1 MGRTA
6 PSGCCATAPDSPV
19 TAIPRGPSVAI
30 ARGVGTLSRRL
41 GRGGGTSAP
50 GRVLLRLRPQAIQE
64 LANGLGRGSLA
75 ISATNGKTT
84 TARLIAEC
92 VRREGWV
99 TVSNRAGANLVF
111 GVATALLD
119 GMADHPRPE
128 FGLFEVDE
136 FALPEVARRLA
147 PRVVV
152 LMNLFRDQ
160 LDRYGELESIADS
173 WARMIAELPEST
185 VLVLNADD
193 PAVAALAGE
202 RHRVVFFG
210 IDDPGVALGALPH
223 AADST
228 RCRVCASPLVY
239 ERVILG
245 HMGVWRCPDCGARRP
260 VPDVAARRIE
270 LTGTTGIGIDVAT
283 PGGTVHADIALPGM
297 HNAYNATAAVAAAV
311 ALGITP
317 ERIAPALEAAQ
328 AAFGRA
334 ERVMVAGREVVLLL
348 AKNPAGAN
356 VTVQT
361 VLLDPAP
368 LHLLVALNDR
378 TADGKDVSWI
388 WDVDYEP
395 LLERLG
401 DLTVTGDRAYDMA
414 LRFVYAGLD
423 KSRVRIEPDPRR
435 ALDAAL
441 AHLPAD
447 RPLYVLPTYT
457 AMLGLRRILVERGA
471 ASAYWEHD

>member
-1 MGRTA
+1 MTI
-6 PSGCCATAPDSPV
+6 V
-19 TAIPRGPSVAI
+19 PRGPSYVL
-30 ARGVGTLSRRL
+30 ARGVGALSRRL

-64 LANGLGRGSLA
+64 LGGALPRGSLV

-84 TARLIAEC
+84 TARLIGSCIAGA
-92 VRREGWV
+92 GWR

-119 GMADHPRPE
+119 GAATRPKPE

-136 FALPEVARRLA
+136 FALPEVVARLG

-160 LDRYGELESIADS
+160 LDRYGELEAIADS
-173 WARMIAELPEST
+173 WARMIARLPAST
-185 VLVLNADD
+185 TLVLNADD
-193 PAVAALAGE
+193 PAVAALADGA
-202 RHRVVFFG
+202 HRTLFFG
-210 IDDPGVALGALPH
+210 IDDPTAALDALPH

-228 RCRVCASPLVY
+228 RCRICASPLEY
-239 ERVILG
+239 ERVTLG
-245 HMGVWRCPDCGARRP
+245 HMGSWRCLNCGAARP
-260 VPDVAARRIE
+260 TRDVSARRVA
-270 LTGTTGIGIDVAT
+270 LSGTTGLDLEIVT
-283 PGGTVHADIALPGM
+283 PGGEISAHLALPGM
-297 HNAYNATAAVAAAV
+297 HNAYNATAAAAAAI
-311 ALGITP
+311 ALGIDHDA
-317 ERIAPALEAAQ
+317 IGPALAAAE

-334 ERVMVAGREVVLLL
+334 ERVSVNGREVVLLL

-361 VLLDPAP
+361 VRLDPAP
-368 LHLLVALNDR
+368 LHLLIALNDR

-401 DLTVTGDRAYDMA
+401 DLVVTGDRAYDMA
-414 LRFVYAGLD
+414 LRFVYAGVD
-423 KSRVRIEPDPRR
+423 RRRIRIEPDPER

-441 AHLPAD
+441 ANLPAD

-457 AMLGLRRILVERGA
+457 AMLGLRSILVDRGA
-471 ASAYWEHD
+471 ANAYWEHD

>member
-1 MGRTA
+1 VTIA
-6 PSGCCATAPDSPV
+6 PRAL
-19 TAIPRGPSVAI
+19 SVAL
-30 ARGVGTLSRRL
+30 ARGIGALSRRL

-50 GRVLLRLRPQAIQE
+50 GRVLLWLRPKAIQE
-64 LANGLGRGSLA
+64 LASTLTRGSLV

-84 TARLIAEC
+84 TGRLIGSC
-92 VRREGWV
+92 VATEGWR

-119 GMADHPRPE
+119 AVADEPCPE

-136 FALPEVARRLA
+136 FALPELVTRLA

-160 LDRYGELESIADS
+160 LDRYGELEKIAES
-173 WARMIAELPEST
+173 WARMIARLPAT
-185 VLVLNADD
+185 TILVLNADD
-193 PAVAALAGE
+193 PAIAALADGN
-202 RHRVVFFG
+202 RPVVFFG
-210 IDDPGVALGALPH
+210 IEDPSARLDALPH

-239 ERVILG
+239 DRVTLG
-245 HMGVWRCPDCGARRP
+245 HMGDWHCTHCGSRRP
-260 VPDVAARRIE
+260 TPDVAADRVA
-270 LTGTTGIGIDVAT
+270 LLGTTGIDLEIST
-283 PGGTVHADIALPGM
+283 PQGAVTARVALPGM
-297 HNAYNATAAVAAAV
+297 HNAYNATAAVAAAL
-311 ALGITP
+311 ALGIAH
-317 ERIAPALEAAQ
+317 EHIGPALANAE
-328 AAFGRA
+328 AAFGRS
-334 ERVMVAGREVVLLL
+334 ERVMVSGHEVVLFL

-361 VLLDPAP
+361 VQLDPDP
-368 LHLLVALNDR
+368 LHLLIALNDR
-378 TADGKDVSWI
+378 TADGNDVSWI

-401 DLTVTGDRAYDMA
+401 DLVITGDRAYDMG

-423 KSRVRIEPDPRR
+423 RARMRIEPDPER

-441 AHLPAD
+441 AQLPAG
-447 RPLYVLPTYT
+447 RCLYVLPTYT
-457 AMLGLRRILVERGA
+457 AMLGLRSILVERGA
-471 ASAYWEHD
+471 ANAYWHDD

>member
-1 MGRTA
+1 MTI
-6 PSGCCATAPDSPV
+6 V
-19 TAIPRGPSVAI
+19 PRGPSQVL
-30 ARGVGTLSRRL
+30 ARGVGALSRRL

-64 LANGLGRGSLA
+64 LGGALPRGSLA

-84 TARLIAEC
+84 TARLIGSCIAA
-92 VRREGWV
+92 EGWR

-119 GMADHPRPE
+119 GAAARPKPE

-136 FALPEVARRLA
+136 FALAEVVARLS

-160 LDRYGELESIADS
+160 LDRYGELEAIADS
-173 WARMIAELPEST
+173 WARMIARLPAST
-185 VLVLNADD
+185 TLVLNADD
-193 PAVAALAGE
+193 PAVAALADGA
-202 RHRVVFFG
+202 HRTVFFG
-210 IDDPGVALGALPH
+210 VEDPSAALGALPH

-228 RCRVCASPLVY
+228 RCRVCASPLEY
-239 ERVILG
+239 DRVTLG
-245 HMGVWRCPDCGARRP
+245 HLGAWRCTNCGAARP
-260 VPDVAARRIE
+260 TPEVAARRVA
-270 LTGTTGIGIDVAT
+270 LTGTTGLDLEIAV
-283 PGGTVHADIALPGM
+283 PGGAIVAHLALPGM
-297 HNAYNATAAVAAAV
+297 HNAYNATAAAAAAI
-311 ALGITP
+311 ALGIP
-317 ERIAPALEAAQ
+317 REKIGPALAAAE

-334 ERVMVAGREVVLLL
+334 ERVRVDGHEVVLLL

-361 VLLDPAP
+361 VQLDPAP
-368 LHLLVALNDR
+368 LHLLIALNDR

-401 DLTVTGDRAYDMA
+401 DLVVTGDRAYDMA
-414 LRFVYAGLD
+414 LRFVYAGVD
-423 KSRVRIEPDPRR
+423 RGRIRIEPDPER

-441 AHLPAD
+441 AHLPAG
-447 RPLYVLPTYT
+447 RALYVLPTYT
-457 AMLGLRRILVERGA
+457 AMLGLRSILVDRGA
-471 ASAYWEHD
+471 ANAYWEHD